1 MKLVK
6 NNNEEQKTKIV
17 SDKDAEEAFKT
28 ILKWIGEDPEREG
41 LLETPKRV
49 VKAFKE
55 YFKGY
60 REDPNLVLD
69 KTFGDVEGY
78 DDMVVQKNISVQSH
92 CEHHMAPII
101 GKAHVAYIPR
111 DRVVGLSKLARVV
124 EVFSKRL
131 QTQERLTM
139 QIANTL
145 MKSLDAKGVAVTIDS
160 THQCMTMRG
169 IKKEQASTVTNY
181 YLGQFKEDLS
191 YQNRYLRFISTKK
204 IKVSDQFKA
213 LILNQ
218 EGEKFTREV
227 KSIDKSFL
235 KHGDV
240 TIKVDYSDL
249 NFKDG
254 MILKNGGR
262 LVKEFPHIPG
272 IDFSGTVLE
281 SENSKFKS
289 GDEVILT
296 GFRVGEI
303 FYGGYSQIAKVN
315 GDFLVKK
322 PNNLTTKQAMILGTA
337 GFTSLMA
344 AFAIKAREEILLGE
358 KVKNVLVT
366 GASGGVGSIAVMI
379 LNKMG
384 YEVTAVSGKESKADY
399 LKSLGAKNVIN
410 RAEFDKDPK
419 LIDKGLWDGVVDT
432 VGGKILANA
441 IVQTNSNGI
450 IAVCG
455 NASTNE
461 LNTNVIPFMLRGI
474 KLWGMDSA
482 NCSIRRREFIWGEAS
497 KLIDF
502 DLLENSIQTVNLE
515 ELIETYP
522 KILKGEIS
530 GRVLVDLN
538 K

>member
-1 MKLVK
+1 
-6 NNNEEQKTKIV
+6 
-17 SDKDAEEAFKT
+17 
-28 ILKWIGEDPEREG
+28 
-41 LLETPKRV
+41 
-49 VKAFKE
+49 
-55 YFKGY
+55 
-60 REDPNLVLD
+60 
-69 KTFGDVEGY
+69 
-78 DDMVVQKNISVQSH
+78 
-92 CEHHMAPII
+92 
-101 GKAHVAYIPR
+101 
-111 DRVVGLSKLARVV
+111 
-124 EVFSKRL
+124 
-131 QTQERLTM
+131 
-139 QIANTL
+139 
-145 MKSLDAKGVAVTIDS
+145 
-160 THQCMTMRG
+160 
-169 IKKEQASTVTNY
+169 
-181 YLGQFKEDLS
+181 
-191 YQNRYLRFISTKK
+191 
-204 IKVSDQFKA
+204 
-213 LILNQ
+213 
-218 EGEKFTREV
+218 
-227 KSIDKSFL
+227 
-235 KHGDV
+235 
-240 TIKVDYSDL
+240 
-249 NFKDG
+249 
-254 MILKNGGR
+254 MILKNGAR

-281 SENSKFKS
+281 SANAKFKS

-315 GDFLVKK
+315 GDFLIKK
-322 PNNLTTKQAMILGTA
+322 PNDLTTKQAMILGTA

-344 AFAIKAREEILLGE
+344 AFAIKAREEILLGA
-358 KVKNVLVT
+358 KVNDVLVT

-384 YEVTAVSGKESKADY
+384 YNVTAVSGKDSKADY
-399 LKSLGAKNVIN
+399 LKSLGAKSVIN
-410 RAEFDKDPK
+410 RNEFDKDPK

-482 NCSIRRREFIWGEAS
+482 NCSIKRREFIWGEAA

-502 DLLENSIQTVNLE
+502 NLIEKSIKTVSLE

>member
-1 MKLVK
+1 M
-6 NNNEEQKTKIV
+6 
-17 SDKDAEEAFKT
+17 
-28 ILKWIGEDPEREG
+28 
-41 LLETPKRV
+41 
-49 VKAFKE
+49 
-55 YFKGY
+55 
-60 REDPNLVLD
+60 
-69 KTFGDVEGY
+69 
-78 DDMVVQKNISVQSH
+78 
-92 CEHHMAPII
+92 
-101 GKAHVAYIPR
+101 
-111 DRVVGLSKLARVV
+111 
-124 EVFSKRL
+124 
-131 QTQERLTM
+131 
-139 QIANTL
+139 
-145 MKSLDAKGVAVTIDS
+145 
-160 THQCMTMRG
+160 
-169 IKKEQASTVTNY
+169 
-181 YLGQFKEDLS
+181 
-191 YQNRYLRFISTKK
+191 
-204 IKVSDQFKA
+204 SDQFKA
-213 LILNQ
+213 LVLDQ
-218 EGEKFTREV
+218 KGEEFIREV
-227 KSIDKSFL
+227 KSIDKNFL

-240 TIKVDYSDL
+240 TVKVDFSDL

-272 IDFSGTVLE
+272 IDFSGTVIE
-281 SENSKFKS
+281 SQNLKFKE
-289 GDEVILT
+289 GDEIILT

-322 PNNLTTKQAMILGTA
+322 PKNLTSKQAMTLGTA

-344 AFAIKAREEILLGE
+344 AFAIKAREELLLGE

-366 GASGGVGSIAVMI
+366 GATGGVGSVAVMI

-384 YEVTAVSGKESKADY
+384 YEVTAVSGKDSKTEY

-441 IVQTNSNGI
+441 IVQTNPTGI

-482 NCSIRRREFIWGEAS
+482 NCSIKRREFIWGEAAN
-497 KLIDF
+497 LIDF
-502 DLLENSIQTVNLE
+502 DLLEKSIQTISLE

-522 KILKGEIS
+522 KILKGEIT
-530 GRVLVDLN
+530 GRVLIDLN